1 MSEQG
6 NRHDVAEAVFHTADM
21 GRSTIDTLLERSDDG
36 EFSAVLREQ
45 EKYFDKAANEVR
57 RHMDEE
63 GIEPRT
69 TPFADA
75 MSAMGVRMNTW
86 MDNSSSHMAQMM
98 IEGHTMGIVELTRRL
113 NRTNSGGTGER
124 MAKEMLRFEEKS
136 IEELKRFL

>member
-1 MSEQG
+1 MNEQG

-21 GRSTIDTLLERSDDG
+21 GRSTIDTLLERSDDS
-36 EFSAVLREQ
+36 EFSTVLREQ

-57 RHMDEE
+57 RHLDEE
-63 GIEPRT
+63 GIEPKT
-69 TPFADA
+69 TPVADA

-113 NRTNSGGTGER
+113 NRADHGGTGEK
-124 MAKEMLRFEEKS
+124 MARDMLQFEEKS

>member
-36 EFSAVLREQ
+36 EFSTVLREQ